1 MNRVLP
7 LSIVQQVVRARVCAG
22 CPGLTPG
29 DEPIDQARA
38 CESDCQPF
46 RHLPRLWGIAVRT
59 DPMAGHVGPALLR
72 AVHEIDPPGPS
83 APPDRARR
91 NRAIAKTLKDL
102 SGK

>member
-1 MNRVLP
+1 
-7 LSIVQQVVRARVCAG
+7 
-22 CPGLTPG
+22 
-29 DEPIDQARA
+29 
-38 CESDCQPF
+38 
-46 RHLPRLWGIAVRT
+46 
-59 DPMAGHVGPALLR
+59 MAGHVGPALLR